1 MSQMTTID
9 KIAAGE
15 YLLKKTS
22 DFLSCKTRMVFEF
35 SCIYNKIVAKE
46 TFQDNRQQNICD
58 LLMFQM
64 FQHSLRVLQVK

>member
-1 MSQMTTID
+1 MSQIATID

-15 YLLKKTS
+15 YLLKKIS

-35 SCIYNKIVAKE
+35 SCIFNKIVAKE
-46 TFQDNRQQNICD
+46 TFLDNRQQNICD